1 MKKRKG
7 YRAGTSS
14 VRQDYREGGRVQAN
28 EGGYQT
34 YEQWLSEYQK
44 DNPAPKPIRGNYK
57 NLDAYNAKLPGL
69 YSESVGVANSELN
82 RKYREALKKLETQ
95 SSNTSSTTEDNT
107 KMATNNAKD
116 RAENIISGNVKPEPI
131 EPIAEQNQYITGTKT
146 PIVPTVAGMGQNTI
160 TNLPVEQAGA
170 VADSAQTSAVPTMTP
185 ATIDDVSLVSTT
197 PIAEAATGVVSDE
210 AIADTLQVEKI
221 PTTQTATVEI
231 PTGALTERITGTL
244 SPAALSNAT
253 KVAGV
258 DLRRVSRAK
267 TQLETAGISSQTIS
281 NLGNDPQALENALM
295 DVSEEERGLIEG
307 LPKEALV
314 STQMDSLLT
323 GIESGEIPTWA
334 RPAVSSVEQMLA
346 ERGLEA
352 STVGRDNLFNAI
364 IQSALPIAQ
373 SNAQAIQTSI
383 NQERSIEAQINIK
396 EAEFSQQTAL
406 QNANN
411 VFQLDM
417 AQFSA
422 DQQTALSNSKFL
434 QTVGLTDA
442 SAKQQGIIQ
451 DTALLSQANLAEA
464 NYNTQLSIQNA
475 KSFLAM
481 DMTNLSN
488 EQQIITLNAQA
499 EQQRLLS
506 NQAVENAA
514 KQFNAT
520 SQNQVNQFTANL
532 NAQISQAN
540 IAQQNA
546 TNQFNVAA
554 QNAANARN
562 TQIAS
567 DIAKENAKLKQEA
580 DKYNVE
586 LSFQREQFN
595 ANNAAQVEAA
605 NVQWRRQANTAATAA
620 QNAVNM
626 QNAQNAFNL
635 TASANAFLWQEFR
648 DQADFAF
655 REAENAENRTSQI
668 ISTAL
673 SADPGK
679 YANSVD
685 SLKNLVNSIIGS
697 AGTETNIVP
706 DYGIGGTAGYS

>member
-14 VRQDYREGGRVQAN
+14 VRQDYREGGRVQAAN
-28 EGGYQT
+28 GGIKT
-34 YEQWLSEYQK
+34 FDEWKADYEK
-44 DNPAPKPIRGNYK
+44 DNPAPKTFRGNTK
-57 NLDAYNAKLPGL
+57 NLDAHNAKLPGL
-69 YSESVGVANSELN
+69 FSEYTSNINNELN
-82 RKYREALKKLETQ
+82 RQLVKATT
-95 SSNTSSTTEDNT
+95 NTTPTPTSTTTESDT
-107 KMATNNAKD
+107 TMATNTSKETAQG
-116 RAENIISGNVKPEPI
+116 IISGEVKPEPI
-131 EPIAEQNQYITGTKT
+131 APIAEQNQYITGTKT
-146 PIVPTVAGMGQNTI
+146 PIVPQVSGMGQNTI
-160 TNLPVEQAGA
+160 TTPPIEQAGT
-170 VADSAQTSAVPTMTP
+170 VADSAQTSVVPTMTP
-185 ATIDDVSLVSTT
+185 GTIDDVSLVPTT
-197 PIAEAATGVVSDE
+197 PTTEAAVGVVSDE
-210 AIADTLQVEKI
+210 AIADTLQVEKV
-221 PTTQTATVEI
+221 PSTQTATVEI
-231 PTGALTERITGTL
+231 PTGALTERITGVL

-253 KVAGV
+253 KIAGV

-314 STQMDSLLT
+314 STQIDSLLT

-334 RPAVSSVEQMLA
+334 RPAVSTVEQMLA
-346 ERGLEA
+346 DRGLSA

-396 EAEFSQQTAL
+396 EAEFAQQTAL

-434 QTVGLTDA
+434 QTVALTDA

-451 DTALLSQANLAEA
+451 DAALLSQANLTEA

-488 EQQIITLNAQA
+488 EQQTIVLNAQA

-520 SQNQVNQFTANL
+520 SQNQINQFTANL

-554 QNAANARN
+554 QNTANARN
-562 TQIAS
+562 TQIAA

-655 REAENAENRTSQI
+655 RESENAENRTSQI

-685 SLKNLVNSIIGS
+685 SLKDLVNSIIGS
-697 AGTETNIVP
+697 AGTEFRPTFP
-706 DYGIGGTAGYS
+706 DYGEGVIGQGL

>member
-1 MKKRKG
+1 MKKKKG
-7 YRAGTSS
+7 YRASTSS
-14 VRQDYREGGRVQAN
+14 VRQDYREGGRVQAANGGILTYN
-28 EGGYQT
+28 EWFDNYK
-34 YEQWLSEYQK
+34 K
-44 DNPAPKPIRGNYK
+44 DNPRPSPRNYRASK
-57 NLDAYNAKLPGL
+57 EYDANLPQL
-69 YSESVGVANSELN
+69 YSEFVVNQNNELL
-82 RKYREALKKLETQ
+82 RQLKAATPT
-95 SSNTSSTTEDNT
+95 TSATPSTTT
-107 KMATNNAKD
+107 KKTTFMGIDMSSKEKQ
-116 RAENIISGNVKPEPI
+116 RAEQIARGEIKPEPI
-131 EPIAEQNQYITGTKT
+131 APIAQQNPYITGVET
-146 PIVPTVAGMGQNTI
+146 PIVPQVSGMGQNTI
-160 TNLPVEQAGA
+160 TTPPVEQADT

-185 ATIDDVSLVSTT
+185 ATIDDVSLVPTTSTT
-197 PIAEAATGVVSDE
+197 EAATGIVSDE
-210 AIADTLQVEKI
+210 AIADTLQIEKVPSI
-221 PTTQTATVEI
+221 QAADVEI

-253 KVAGV
+253 KIAGV

-267 TQLETAGISSQTIS
+267 TQLETAGISSQTIN

-295 DVSEEERGLIEG
+295 DISEEERGLIEG

-314 STQMDSLLT
+314 STQMNSLLT

-334 RPAVSSVEQMLA
+334 SPAVAAVEQMLA
-346 ERGLEA
+346 QRGLEA
-352 STVGRDNLFNAI
+352 SSVGRDNLFNAI

-396 EAEFSQQTAL
+396 EAEFAQQTAL

-411 VFQLDM
+411 VFQLNM

-434 QTVGLTDA
+434 QTVALTET

-451 DTALLSQANLAEA
+451 DAALLSQANLAEA
-464 NYNTQLSIQNA
+464 NYNTQLTIQNA

-488 EQQIITLNAQA
+488 EQQTIVLNAQA

-506 NQAVENAA
+506 NQSVENAA

-520 SQNQVNQFTANL
+520 SQNQINQFVANL

-546 TNQFNVAA
+546 TNQFNIAA

-562 TQIAS
+562 TQIAA

-595 ANNAAQVEAA
+595 ATNAAQVEAA
-605 NVQWRRQANTAATAA
+605 NVQWRRQTNTAATAA

-685 SLKNLVNSIIGS
+685 SLKSLVNSIIGS
-697 AGTETNIVP
+697 AGTE
-706 DYGIGGTAGYS
+706 YRY

>member
-1 MKKRKG
+1 MKKKKG
-7 YRAGTSS
+7 YRASTSS
-14 VRQDYREGGRVQAN
+14 VRQDYREGGRVQAAN
-28 EGGYQT
+28 GGIQT
-34 YEQWLSEYQK
+34 FDQWKANYATT
-44 DNPAPKPIRGNYK
+44 NPPPKGGRGMAGINARKKY
-57 NLDAYNAKLPGL
+57 DATLPGL
-69 YSESVGVANSELN
+69 YSEFVVNQNNELL
-82 RKYREALKKLETQ
+82 RQLKAATPA
-95 SSNTSSTTEDNT
+95 TPATPTTPSTTT
-107 KMATNNAKD
+107 KKTTFMGRDMSSKEKQ
-116 RAENIISGNVKPEPI
+116 RAEQIARGEIKPEPI
-131 EPIAEQNQYITGTKT
+131 APIVQQNPYITGVET
-146 PIVPTVAGMGQNTI
+146 PIVPQVSGMGQNTI
-160 TNLPVEQAGA
+160 TTPPVEQADT

-185 ATIDDVSLVSTT
+185 ATIDDVSLVPTTSTT
-197 PIAEAATGVVSDE
+197 EAATGIVSDE
-210 AIADTLQVEKI
+210 AIADTLQIEKVPSI
-221 PTTQTATVEI
+221 QAADVEI

-253 KVAGV
+253 KIAGV

-267 TQLETAGISSQTIS
+267 TQLETAGISSQTIN

-295 DVSEEERGLIEG
+295 DISEEERGLIEG

-314 STQMDSLLT
+314 STQMNSLLT

-334 RPAVSSVEQMLA
+334 SPAVAAVEQMLA
-346 ERGLEA
+346 QRGLEA
-352 STVGRDNLFNAI
+352 SSVGRDNLFNAI

-396 EAEFSQQTAL
+396 EAEFAQQTAL

-411 VFQLDM
+411 VFQLNM

-434 QTVGLTDA
+434 QTVALTET
-442 SAKQQGIIQ
+442 SAKQQAIIQ
-451 DTALLSQANLAEA
+451 DAALLSQANLAEA

-488 EQQIITLNAQA
+488 EQQTIVLNAQA

-506 NQAVENAA
+506 NQSVENAA

-520 SQNQVNQFTANL
+520 SQNQINQFVANL

-546 TNQFNVAA
+546 TNQFNIAA

-562 TQIAS
+562 TQIAA

-605 NVQWRRQANTAATAA
+605 NVQWRRQTNTAATAA

-685 SLKNLVNSIIGS
+685 SLKSLVNSIIGS
-697 AGTETNIVP
+697 AGTE
-706 DYGIGGTAGYS
+706 YRY

>member
-1 MKKRKG
+1 
-7 YRAGTSS
+7 
-14 VRQDYREGGRVQAN
+14 
-28 EGGYQT
+28 
-34 YEQWLSEYQK
+34 
-44 DNPAPKPIRGNYK
+44 
-57 NLDAYNAKLPGL
+57 
-69 YSESVGVANSELN
+69 
-82 RKYREALKKLETQ
+82 
-95 SSNTSSTTEDNT
+95 
-107 KMATNNAKD
+107 
-116 RAENIISGNVKPEPI
+116 
-131 EPIAEQNQYITGTKT
+131 
-146 PIVPTVAGMGQNTI
+146 MGQNTI
-160 TNLPVEQAGA
+160 TTPPVEQADT

-185 ATIDDVSLVSTT
+185 ATIDDVSLVPTTSTT
-197 PIAEAATGVVSDE
+197 EAATGIVSDE
-210 AIADTLQVEKI
+210 AIADTLQIEKVPSI
-221 PTTQTATVEI
+221 QAADVEI

-253 KVAGV
+253 KIAGV

-267 TQLETAGISSQTIS
+267 TQLETAGISSQTIN

-295 DVSEEERGLIEG
+295 DISEEERGLIEG

-314 STQMDSLLT
+314 STQMNSLLT

-334 RPAVSSVEQMLA
+334 SPAVAAVEQMLA
-346 ERGLEA
+346 QRGLEA
-352 STVGRDNLFNAI
+352 SSVGRDNLFNAI

-396 EAEFSQQTAL
+396 EAEFAQQTAL

-411 VFQLDM
+411 VFQLNM

-434 QTVGLTDA
+434 QTVALTET

-451 DTALLSQANLAEA
+451 DAALLSQANLAEA

-488 EQQIITLNAQA
+488 EQQTIVLNAQA

-506 NQAVENAA
+506 NQSVENAA

-520 SQNQVNQFTANL
+520 SQNQINQFVANL

-546 TNQFNVAA
+546 TNQFNIAA

-562 TQIAS
+562 TQIAA

-595 ANNAAQVEAA
+595 ATNAAQVEAA
-605 NVQWRRQANTAATAA
+605 NVQWRRQTNTAATAA

-685 SLKNLVNSIIGS
+685 SLKSLVNSIIGS
-697 AGTETNIVP
+697 AGTE
-706 DYGIGGTAGYS
+706 YRY

>member
-1 MKKRKG
+1 VKKKKG
-7 YRAGTSS
+7 YRASTSS
-14 VRQDYREGGRVQAN
+14 VRQDYREGGRVQAANGGILTYN
-28 EGGYQT
+28 EWFDNYK
-34 YEQWLSEYQK
+34 K
-44 DNPAPKPIRGNYK
+44 DNPRPSPRNYRASK
-57 NLDAYNAKLPGL
+57 EYDANLPQL
-69 YSESVGVANSELN
+69 YSEFVVNQNNELL
-82 RKYREALKKLETQ
+82 RQLKAATPT
-95 SSNTSSTTEDNT
+95 TSATPSTTT
-107 KMATNNAKD
+107 KKTTFMGIDMSSKEKQ
-116 RAENIISGNVKPEPI
+116 RAEQIARGEIKPESI
-131 EPIAEQNQYITGTKT
+131 APIAQQNPYITGVET
-146 PIVPTVAGMGQNTI
+146 PIVPQVSGMGQNTI
-160 TNLPVEQAGA
+160 TTPPVEQANT

-185 ATIDDVSLVSTT
+185 ATIDDVSLVPTTSTT
-197 PIAEAATGVVSDE
+197 EAATGIVSDE
-210 AIADTLQVEKI
+210 AIADTLQIEKVPSI
-221 PTTQTATVEI
+221 QAADVEI

-253 KVAGV
+253 KIAGV

-267 TQLETAGISSQTIS
+267 TQLETAGISSQTIN

-295 DVSEEERGLIEG
+295 DISEEERGLIEG

-314 STQMDSLLT
+314 STQMNSLLT

-334 RPAVSSVEQMLA
+334 SPAVAAVEQMLA
-346 ERGLEA
+346 QRGLEA
-352 STVGRDNLFNAI
+352 SSVGRDNLFNAI

-396 EAEFSQQTAL
+396 EAEFAQQTAL

-411 VFQLDM
+411 VFQLNM

-434 QTVGLTDA
+434 QTVALTET

-451 DTALLSQANLAEA
+451 DAALLSQANLAEA

-488 EQQIITLNAQA
+488 EQQTIVLNAQA

-506 NQAVENAA
+506 NQSVENAA

-520 SQNQVNQFTANL
+520 SQNQINQFVANL

-546 TNQFNVAA
+546 TNQFNIAA

-562 TQIAS
+562 TQIAA

-595 ANNAAQVEAA
+595 ATNAAQVEAA
-605 NVQWRRQANTAATAA
+605 NVQWRRQTNTAATAA

-685 SLKNLVNSIIGS
+685 SLKSLVNSIIGS
-697 AGTETNIVP
+697 AGTE
-706 DYGIGGTAGYS
+706 YRY

>member
-1 MKKRKG
+1 MKKKKG
-7 YRAGTSS
+7 YRASTSS
-14 VRQDYREGGRVQAN
+14 VRQDYREGGRVQAANGGILTYN
-28 EGGYQT
+28 EWFDNYK
-34 YEQWLSEYQK
+34 K
-44 DNPAPKPIRGNYK
+44 DNPRPSPRNYRASK
-57 NLDAYNAKLPGL
+57 EYDANLPQL
-69 YSESVGVANSELN
+69 YSEFVVNQNNELL
-82 RKYREALKKLETQ
+82 RQLKAATPT
-95 SSNTSSTTEDNT
+95 TSATPSTTT
-107 KMATNNAKD
+107 KKTTFMGIDMSSKEKQ
-116 RAENIISGNVKPEPI
+116 RAEQIARGEIKPESI
-131 EPIAEQNQYITGTKT
+131 APIAQQNPYITGVET
-146 PIVPTVAGMGQNTI
+146 PIVPQVSGMGQNTI
-160 TNLPVEQAGA
+160 TTPPVEQANT

-185 ATIDDVSLVSTT
+185 ATIDDVSLVPTTSTT
-197 PIAEAATGVVSDE
+197 EAATGIVSDE
-210 AIADTLQVEKI
+210 AIADTLQIEKVPSI
-221 PTTQTATVEI
+221 QAADVEI

-253 KVAGV
+253 KIAGV

-267 TQLETAGISSQTIS
+267 TQLETAGISSQTIN

-295 DVSEEERGLIEG
+295 DISEEERGLIEG

-314 STQMDSLLT
+314 STQMNSLLT

-334 RPAVSSVEQMLA
+334 SPAVAAVEQMLA
-346 ERGLEA
+346 QRGLEA
-352 STVGRDNLFNAI
+352 SSVGRDNLFNAI

-396 EAEFSQQTAL
+396 EAEFAQQTAL

-411 VFQLDM
+411 VFQLNM

-434 QTVGLTDA
+434 QTVALTET

-451 DTALLSQANLAEA
+451 DAALLSQANLAEA

-488 EQQIITLNAQA
+488 EQQTIVLNAQA

-506 NQAVENAA
+506 NQSVENAA

-520 SQNQVNQFTANL
+520 SQNQINQFVANL

-546 TNQFNVAA
+546 TNQFNIAA

-562 TQIAS
+562 TQIAA

-595 ANNAAQVEAA
+595 ATNAAQVEAA
-605 NVQWRRQANTAATAA
+605 NVQWRRQTNTAATAA

-685 SLKNLVNSIIGS
+685 SLKSLVNSIIGS
-697 AGTETNIVP
+697 AGTE
-706 DYGIGGTAGYS
+706 YRY

>member
-14 VRQDYREGGRVQAN
+14 VRQDYREGGRVQAAN
-28 EGGYQT
+28 GGIKT
-34 YEQWLSEYQK
+34 FDEWKTDYEKE
-44 DNPAPKPIRGNYK
+44 NPAPKAFRGNTK

-69 YSESVGVANSELN
+69 FSEYTSNINNELN
-82 RKYREALKKLETQ
+82 RQLVKATT
-95 SSNTSSTTEDNT
+95 NTTPTPTSTSTTESDT
-107 KMATNNAKD
+107 TMATNTSKETAQG
-116 RAENIISGNVKPEPI
+116 IISGEIKPEPI
-131 EPIAEQNQYITGTKT
+131 APIAEQNQYITGTKT
-146 PIVPTVAGMGQNTI
+146 PIVPQVSGMGQNTI
-160 TNLPVEQAGA
+160 TTPPIEQAGT

-185 ATIDDVSLVSTT
+185 GTIDDVSLVPTAPTT
-197 PIAEAATGVVSDE
+197 EAATGIVSDE
-210 AIADTLQVEKI
+210 AIADTLQIEKVPSI
-221 PTTQTATVEI
+221 QAADVEI
-231 PTGALTERITGTL
+231 PTGALTERITGVL

-253 KVAGV
+253 KIAGV

-295 DVSEEERGLIEG
+295 DISEEERGLIEG

-314 STQMDSLLT
+314 STQMNSLLT

-334 RPAVSSVEQMLA
+334 RPAVSTVEQMLA
-346 ERGLEA
+346 DRGLSA

-396 EAEFSQQTAL
+396 EAEFAQQTAL

-411 VFQLDM
+411 VFQLNM

-451 DTALLSQANLAEA
+451 DAALLSQANLTEA

-488 EQQIITLNAQA
+488 EQQTIVLNAQA

-506 NQAVENAA
+506 NQAV
-514 KQFNAT
+514 
-520 SQNQVNQFTANL
+520 
-532 NAQISQAN
+532 
-540 IAQQNA
+540 
-546 TNQFNVAA
+546 
-554 QNAANARN
+554 
-562 TQIAS
+562 
-567 DIAKENAKLKQEA
+567 
-580 DKYNVE
+580 
-586 LSFQREQFN
+586 
-595 ANNAAQVEAA
+595 
-605 NVQWRRQANTAATAA
+605 
-620 QNAVNM
+620 
-626 QNAQNAFNL
+626 
-635 TASANAFLWQEFR
+635 
-648 DQADFAF
+648 
-655 REAENAENRTSQI
+655 ENAENRTSQI

-685 SLKNLVNSIIGS
+685 SLKSLVNSIIGS
-697 AGTETNIVP
+697 AGTE
-706 DYGIGGTAGYS
+706 YRY

>member
-14 VRQDYREGGRVQAN
+14 VRQDYREGGRVKFAH
-28 EGGYQT
+28 GG
-34 YEQWLSEYQK
+34 SE
-44 DNPAPKPIRGNYK
+44 I
-57 NLDAYNAKLPGL
+57 
-69 YSESVGVANSELN
+69 
-82 RKYREALKKLETQ
+82 
-95 SSNTSSTTEDNT
+95 TE
-107 KMATNNAKD
+107 KE
-116 RAENIISGNVKPEPI
+116 RAEDIIAGNTKPEPI
-131 EPIAEQNQYITGTKT
+131 EPIAEQNQSIIGTKT

-160 TNLPVEQAGA
+160 TTLPVEQADA

-197 PIAEAATGVVSDE
+197 PTAEAATGVVSDE

-334 RPAVSSVEQMLA
+334 RPAVSAVEQMLA
-346 ERGLEA
+346 DRGLEA
-352 STVGRDNLFNAI
+352 SSVGRDNLFNAI

-481 DMTNLSN
+481 DMTNLTN
-488 EQQIITLNAQA
+488 EQQTIVLNAQA

-567 DIAKENAKLKQEA
+567 DIAKQNAKLKQEA

-605 NVQWRRQANTAATAA
+605 NVQWRRQSNTAATAA

-655 REAENAENRTSQI
+655 RESENAENRTSQI

-679 YANSVD
+679 YANSVE
-685 SLKNLVNSIIGS
+685 SLKDLVNSIIGS
-697 AGTETNIVP
+697 AGTEYVSP
-706 DYGIGGTAGYS
+706 DYGVGGTAGYS

>member
-1 MKKRKG
+1 VKKKKG
-7 YRAGTSS
+7 YRASTSS
-14 VRQDYREGGRVQAN
+14 VRQDYREGGRVQAANGGILTYN
-28 EGGYQT
+28 EWFDNYK
-34 YEQWLSEYQK
+34 K
-44 DNPAPKPIRGNYK
+44 DNPRPSPRNYRASK
-57 NLDAYNAKLPGL
+57 EYDANLPQL
-69 YSESVGVANSELN
+69 YSEFVVNQNNELL
-82 RKYREALKKLETQ
+82 RQLKAATPT
-95 SSNTSSTTEDNT
+95 TSATPSTTT
-107 KMATNNAKD
+107 KKTTFMGIDMSSKEKQ
-116 RAENIISGNVKPEPI
+116 RAEQIARGEIKPEPI
-131 EPIAEQNQYITGTKT
+131 APIAQQNPYITGVET
-146 PIVPTVAGMGQNTI
+146 PIVPQVSGMGQNTI
-160 TNLPVEQAGA
+160 TTPPVEQANT

-185 ATIDDVSLVSTT
+185 ATIDDVSLVPTTSTT
-197 PIAEAATGVVSDE
+197 EAATGIVSDE
-210 AIADTLQVEKI
+210 AIADTLQIEKVPSI
-221 PTTQTATVEI
+221 QAADVEI

-253 KVAGV
+253 KIAGV

-267 TQLETAGISSQTIS
+267 TQLETAGISSQTIN

-295 DVSEEERGLIEG
+295 DISEEERGLIEG

-314 STQMDSLLT
+314 STQMNSLLT

-334 RPAVSSVEQMLA
+334 SPAVAAVEQMLA
-346 ERGLEA
+346 QRGLEA
-352 STVGRDNLFNAI
+352 SSVGRDNLFNAI

-396 EAEFSQQTAL
+396 EAEFAQQTAL

-411 VFQLDM
+411 VFQLNM

-434 QTVGLTDA
+434 QTVALTET

-451 DTALLSQANLAEA
+451 DAALLSQANLAEA

-488 EQQIITLNAQA
+488 EQQTIVLNAQA

-506 NQAVENAA
+506 NQSVENAA

-520 SQNQVNQFTANL
+520 SQNQINQFVANL

-546 TNQFNVAA
+546 TNQFNIAA

-562 TQIAS
+562 TQIAA

-595 ANNAAQVEAA
+595 ATNAAQVEAA
-605 NVQWRRQANTAATAA
+605 NVQWRRQTNTAATAA

-685 SLKNLVNSIIGS
+685 SLKSLVNSIIGS
-697 AGTETNIVP
+697 AGTE
-706 DYGIGGTAGYS
+706 YRY

>member
-14 VRQDYREGGRVQAN
+14 VRQDYREGGRVQAAN
-28 EGGYQT
+28 GGIKT
-34 YEQWLSEYQK
+34 FDEWKADHEK
-44 DNPAPKPIRGNYK
+44 DNPPPKGGRGM
-57 NLDAYNAKLPGL
+57 AGINARKEYESKLPGL
-69 YSESVGVANSELN
+69 FSEYTSNINNELN
-82 RKYREALKKLETQ
+82 RQLVKATT
-95 SSNTSSTTEDNT
+95 NTTPTPTSTTTESDT
-107 KMATNNAKD
+107 TMATNTSKETAQG
-116 RAENIISGNVKPEPI
+116 IISGEVKPEPI
-131 EPIAEQNQYITGTKT
+131 APIAEQNQYITGTKT
-146 PIVPTVAGMGQNTI
+146 PIVPQVSGMGQNTI
-160 TNLPVEQAGA
+160 TTPPIEQTST

-185 ATIDDVSLVSTT
+185 ETIDDVSLVSTT
-197 PIAEAATGVVSDE
+197 PTTEAAVGVVSDE
-210 AIADTLQVEKI
+210 AIADTLQVEKV
-221 PTTQTATVEI
+221 PSTQTATVEI
-231 PTGALTERITGTL
+231 PTGALTERITGVL

-253 KVAGV
+253 KIAGV

-334 RPAVSSVEQMLA
+334 RPAVSTVEQMLA
-346 ERGLEA
+346 QRGLSA

-396 EAEFSQQTAL
+396 EAEFAQQTAL

-434 QTVGLTDA
+434 QTVALTDA

-451 DTALLSQANLAEA
+451 DAALLSQANLTEA

-488 EQQIITLNAQA
+488 EQQTIVLNAQA

-520 SQNQVNQFTANL
+520 SQNQINQFTANL

-554 QNAANARN
+554 QNTANARN
-562 TQIAS
+562 TQIAA

-655 REAENAENRTSQI
+655 RESENAENRTSQI

-685 SLKNLVNSIIGS
+685 SLKDLVNSIIGS
-697 AGTETNIVP
+697 AGTE
-706 DYGIGGTAGYS
+706 YRGGFGIGEGVIGQGF

>member
-1 MKKRKG
+1 MKKKKG
-7 YRAGTSS
+7 YRASTSS
-14 VRQDYREGGRVQAN
+14 VRQDYREGGRVQAAN
-28 EGGYQT
+28 GGIQT
-34 YEQWLSEYQK
+34 FDQWKGDYGK
-44 DNPAPKPIRGNYK
+44 TNPRPTGSGMAGNRARQRY
-57 NLDAYNAKLPGL
+57 DATLPGL
-69 YSESVGVANSELN
+69 YSEFVVNQNNELL
-82 RKYREALKKLETQ
+82 RQLKAATPATPATTTNMEIDM
-95 SSNTSSTTEDNT
+95 SSKE
-107 KMATNNAKD
+107 KQ
-116 RAENIISGNVKPEPI
+116 RAEQIARGEIKPEPI
-131 EPIAEQNQYITGTKT
+131 APIGQQNPYITGVET
-146 PIVPTVAGMGQNTI
+146 PIVPQVSGMGQNTI
-160 TNLPVEQAGA
+160 TTPPVEQADT

-185 ATIDDVSLVSTT
+185 ATIDDVSLVPTTSTT
-197 PIAEAATGVVSDE
+197 EAATGIVSDE
-210 AIADTLQVEKI
+210 AIADTLQIEKVPSI
-221 PTTQTATVEI
+221 QAADVEI

-253 KVAGV
+253 KIAGV

-267 TQLETAGISSQTIS
+267 TQLETAGISSQTIN

-295 DVSEEERGLIEG
+295 DISEEERGLIEG

-314 STQMDSLLT
+314 STQMNSLLT

-334 RPAVSSVEQMLA
+334 SPAVAAVEQMLA
-346 ERGLEA
+346 QRGLEA
-352 STVGRDNLFNAI
+352 SSVGRDNLFNAI

-396 EAEFSQQTAL
+396 EAEFAQQTAL

-411 VFQLDM
+411 VFQLNM

-434 QTVGLTDA
+434 QTVALTET

-451 DTALLSQANLAEA
+451 DAALLSQANLAEA

-488 EQQIITLNAQA
+488 EQQTIVLNAQA

-506 NQAVENAA
+506 NQSVENAA

-520 SQNQVNQFTANL
+520 SQNQINQFVANL

-546 TNQFNVAA
+546 TNQFNIAA

-562 TQIAS
+562 TQIAA
-567 DIAKENAKLKQEA
+567 DIAKENSKLKQEA

-605 NVQWRRQANTAATAA
+605 NVQWRRQTNTAATAA

-685 SLKNLVNSIIGS
+685 SLKSLVNSIIGS
-697 AGTETNIVP
+697 AGTE
-706 DYGIGGTAGYS
+706 YRY

>member
-1 MKKRKG
+1 MKKKKG
-7 YRAGTSS
+7 YRASTSS
-14 VRQDYREGGRVQAN
+14 VRQDYREGGRVQAANGGILTYN
-28 EGGYQT
+28 EWFDNYK
-34 YEQWLSEYQK
+34 K
-44 DNPAPKPIRGNYK
+44 DNPRPSPRNYRASK
-57 NLDAYNAKLPGL
+57 EYDANLPQL
-69 YSESVGVANSELN
+69 YSEFVVNQNNELL
-82 RKYREALKKLETQ
+82 RQLKAATPT
-95 SSNTSSTTEDNT
+95 TSATPSTTT
-107 KMATNNAKD
+107 KKTTFMGIDMSSKEKQ
-116 RAENIISGNVKPEPI
+116 RAEQIARGEIKPEPI
-131 EPIAEQNQYITGTKT
+131 APIAQQNPYITGVET
-146 PIVPTVAGMGQNTI
+146 PIVPQVSGMGQNTI
-160 TNLPVEQAGA
+160 TTPPVEQADT

-185 ATIDDVSLVSTT
+185 ATIDDVSLVPTTSTT
-197 PIAEAATGVVSDE
+197 EAATGIVSDE
-210 AIADTLQVEKI
+210 AIADTLQIEKVPSI
-221 PTTQTATVEI
+221 QAADVEI

-253 KVAGV
+253 KIAGV

-267 TQLETAGISSQTIS
+267 TQLETAGISSQTIN

-295 DVSEEERGLIEG
+295 DISEEERGLIEG

-314 STQMDSLLT
+314 STQMNSLLT

-334 RPAVSSVEQMLA
+334 SPAVAAVEQMLA
-346 ERGLEA
+346 QRGLEA
-352 STVGRDNLFNAI
+352 SSVGRDNLFNAI

-396 EAEFSQQTAL
+396 EAEFAQQTAL

-411 VFQLDM
+411 VFQLNM

-434 QTVGLTDA
+434 QTVALTET

-451 DTALLSQANLAEA
+451 DAALLSQANLAEA

-488 EQQIITLNAQA
+488 EQQTIVLNAQA

-506 NQAVENAA
+506 NQSVENAA

-520 SQNQVNQFTANL
+520 SQNQINQFVANL

-546 TNQFNVAA
+546 TNQFNIAA

-562 TQIAS
+562 TQIAA

-595 ANNAAQVEAA
+595 ATNAAQVEAA
-605 NVQWRRQANTAATAA
+605 NVQWRRQTNTAATAA

-685 SLKNLVNSIIGS
+685 SLKSLVNSIIGS
-697 AGTETNIVP
+697 AGTE
-706 DYGIGGTAGYS
+706 YRY

>member
-1 MKKRKG
+1 MKKKKG
-7 YRAGTSS
+7 YRASTSS
-14 VRQDYREGGRVQAN
+14 VRQDYREGGRVQAANGGILTYN
-28 EGGYQT
+28 EWFDNYK
-34 YEQWLSEYQK
+34 K
-44 DNPAPKPIRGNYK
+44 DNPRPSPRNYRASK
-57 NLDAYNAKLPGL
+57 EYDANLPQL
-69 YSESVGVANSELN
+69 YSEFVVNQNNELL
-82 RKYREALKKLETQ
+82 RQLKAATPT
-95 SSNTSSTTEDNT
+95 TSATPSTTT
-107 KMATNNAKD
+107 KKTTFMGIDMSSKEKQ
-116 RAENIISGNVKPEPI
+116 RAEQIARGEIKPEPI
-131 EPIAEQNQYITGTKT
+131 APIAQQNPYITGVET
-146 PIVPTVAGMGQNTI
+146 PIVPQVSGMGQNTI
-160 TNLPVEQAGA
+160 TTPPVEQANT

-185 ATIDDVSLVSTT
+185 ATIDDVSLVPTTSTT
-197 PIAEAATGVVSDE
+197 EAATGIVSDE
-210 AIADTLQVEKI
+210 AIADTLQIEKVPSI
-221 PTTQTATVEI
+221 QAADVEI

-253 KVAGV
+253 KIAGV

-267 TQLETAGISSQTIS
+267 TQLETAGISSQTIN

-295 DVSEEERGLIEG
+295 DISEEERGLIEG

-314 STQMDSLLT
+314 STQMNSLLT

-334 RPAVSSVEQMLA
+334 SPAVAAVEQMLA
-346 ERGLEA
+346 QRGLEA
-352 STVGRDNLFNAI
+352 SSVGRDNLFNAI

-396 EAEFSQQTAL
+396 EAEFAQQTAL

-411 VFQLDM
+411 VFQLNM

-434 QTVGLTDA
+434 QTVALTET

-451 DTALLSQANLAEA
+451 DAALLSQANLAEA

-488 EQQIITLNAQA
+488 EQQTIVLNAQA

-506 NQAVENAA
+506 NQSVENAA

-520 SQNQVNQFTANL
+520 SQNQINQFVANL

-546 TNQFNVAA
+546 TNQFNIAA

-562 TQIAS
+562 TQIAA

-595 ANNAAQVEAA
+595 ATNAAQVEAA
-605 NVQWRRQANTAATAA
+605 NVQWRRQTNTAATAA

-685 SLKNLVNSIIGS
+685 SLKSLVNSIIGS
-697 AGTETNIVP
+697 AGTE
-706 DYGIGGTAGYS
+706 YRY

>member
-14 VRQDYREGGRVQAN
+14 VRQDYREGGRVQAAN
-28 EGGYQT
+28 GGIKT
-34 YEQWLSEYQK
+34 FDEWKTNYEK
-44 DNPAPKPIRGNYK
+44 DNPPPSFVGQLGINRKKEYES
-57 NLDAYNAKLPGL
+57 KLPGL
-69 YSESVGVANSELN
+69 FSEYTSNLNKELN
-82 RKYREALKKLETQ
+82 RQLVKATT
-95 SSNTSSTTEDNT
+95 NTTPTPTSTTESDT
-107 KMATNNAKD
+107 TMATNNAKE
-116 RAENIISGNVKPEPI
+116 RAEDIIAGNTKPEPI
-131 EPIAEQNQYITGTKT
+131 KPIAEQNQYITGTKT

-160 TNLPVEQAGA
+160 TTLPVEQAGA

-197 PIAEAATGVVSDE
+197 PTAEAATGVVSDE

-334 RPAVSSVEQMLA
+334 RPAVSAVEQMLA
-346 ERGLEA
+346 DRGLEA
-352 STVGRDNLFNAI
+352 SSVGRDNLFNAI

-481 DMTNLSN
+481 DMTNLTN
-488 EQQIITLNAQA
+488 EQQTIVLNAQA

-605 NVQWRRQANTAATAA
+605 NVQWRRQSNTAATAA

-655 REAENAENRTSQI
+655 RESENAENRTSQI

-679 YANSVD
+679 YANSVE
-685 SLKNLVNSIIGS
+685 SLKDLVNSIIGS
-697 AGTETNIVP
+697 AGTEYVSP
-706 DYGIGGTAGYS
+706 DYGVGGTAGYS

>member
-1 MKKRKG
+1 
-7 YRAGTSS
+7 
-14 VRQDYREGGRVQAN
+14 
-28 EGGYQT
+28 
-34 YEQWLSEYQK
+34 
-44 DNPAPKPIRGNYK
+44 
-57 NLDAYNAKLPGL
+57 L
-69 YSESVGVANSELN
+69 YSEFVVNQNNELL
-82 RKYREALKKLETQ
+82 RQLKAATPT
-95 SSNTSSTTEDNT
+95 TSATPSTTT
-107 KMATNNAKD
+107 KKTTFMGIDMSSKEKQ
-116 RAENIISGNVKPEPI
+116 RAEQIARGEIKPEPI
-131 EPIAEQNQYITGTKT
+131 APIAQQNPYITGVET
-146 PIVPTVAGMGQNTI
+146 PIVPQVSGMGQNTI
-160 TNLPVEQAGA
+160 TTPPVEQANT

-185 ATIDDVSLVSTT
+185 ATIDDVSLVPTTSTT
-197 PIAEAATGVVSDE
+197 EAATGIVSDE
-210 AIADTLQVEKI
+210 AIADTLQIEKVPSI
-221 PTTQTATVEI
+221 QAADVEI

-253 KVAGV
+253 KIAGV

-267 TQLETAGISSQTIS
+267 TQLETAGISSQTIN

-295 DVSEEERGLIEG
+295 DISEEERGLIEG

-314 STQMDSLLT
+314 STQMNSLLT

-334 RPAVSSVEQMLA
+334 SPAVAAVEQMLA
-346 ERGLEA
+346 QRGLEA
-352 STVGRDNLFNAI
+352 SSVGRDNLFNAI

-396 EAEFSQQTAL
+396 EAEFAQQTAL

-411 VFQLDM
+411 VFQLNM

-434 QTVGLTDA
+434 QTVALTET

-451 DTALLSQANLAEA
+451 DAALLSQANLAEA

-488 EQQIITLNAQA
+488 EQQTIVLNAQA

-506 NQAVENAA
+506 NQSVENAA

-520 SQNQVNQFTANL
+520 SQNQINQFVANL

-546 TNQFNVAA
+546 TNQFNIAA

-562 TQIAS
+562 TQIAA

-595 ANNAAQVEAA
+595 ATNAAQVEAA
-605 NVQWRRQANTAATAA
+605 NVQWRRQTNTAATAA

-685 SLKNLVNSIIGS
+685 SLKSLVNSIIGS
-697 AGTETNIVP
+697 AGTE
-706 DYGIGGTAGYS
+706 YRY

>member
-1 MKKRKG
+1 
-7 YRAGTSS
+7 
-14 VRQDYREGGRVQAN
+14 
-28 EGGYQT
+28 
-34 YEQWLSEYQK
+34 
-44 DNPAPKPIRGNYK
+44 
-57 NLDAYNAKLPGL
+57 
-69 YSESVGVANSELN
+69 
-82 RKYREALKKLETQ
+82 
-95 SSNTSSTTEDNT
+95 
-107 KMATNNAKD
+107 MATNTSKETAQG
-116 RAENIISGNVKPEPI
+116 IISGEIKPEPI
-131 EPIAEQNQYITGTKT
+131 APIAQQNPYITGVET
-146 PIVPTVAGMGQNTI
+146 PIVPQVSGMGQNTI
-160 TNLPVEQAGA
+160 TTPPVEQADT

-185 ATIDDVSLVSTT
+185 ATIDDVSLVPTTSTT
-197 PIAEAATGVVSDE
+197 EAATGIVSDE
-210 AIADTLQVEKI
+210 AIADTLQIEKVPSI
-221 PTTQTATVEI
+221 QAADVEI

-253 KVAGV
+253 KIAGV

-267 TQLETAGISSQTIS
+267 TQLETAGISSQTIN

-295 DVSEEERGLIEG
+295 DISEEERGLIEG

-314 STQMDSLLT
+314 STQMNSLLT

-334 RPAVSSVEQMLA
+334 SPAVAAVEQMLA
-346 ERGLEA
+346 QRGLEA
-352 STVGRDNLFNAI
+352 SSVGRDNLFNAI

-396 EAEFSQQTAL
+396 EAEFAQQTAL

-411 VFQLDM
+411 VFQLNM

-434 QTVGLTDA
+434 QTVALTET

-451 DTALLSQANLAEA
+451 DAALLSQANLAEA

-488 EQQIITLNAQA
+488 EQQTIVLNAQA

-506 NQAVENAA
+506 NQSVENAA

-520 SQNQVNQFTANL
+520 SQNQINQFVANL

-546 TNQFNVAA
+546 TNQFNIAG

-562 TQIAS
+562 TQIAA

-595 ANNAAQVEAA
+595 ATNAAQVEAA
-605 NVQWRRQANTAATAA
+605 NVQWRRQTNTAATAA

-685 SLKNLVNSIIGS
+685 SLKSLVNSIIGS
-697 AGTETNIVP
+697 AGTE
-706 DYGIGGTAGYS
+706 YRY

>member
-1 MKKRKG
+1 MG
-7 YRAGTSS
+7 IDMSS
-14 VRQDYREGGRVQAN
+14 KEKQ
-28 EGGYQT
+28 
-34 YEQWLSEYQK
+34 
-44 DNPAPKPIRGNYK
+44 
-57 NLDAYNAKLPGL
+57 
-69 YSESVGVANSELN
+69 
-82 RKYREALKKLETQ
+82 
-95 SSNTSSTTEDNT
+95 
-107 KMATNNAKD
+107 
-116 RAENIISGNVKPEPI
+116 RAEQIARGEIKPEPI
-131 EPIAEQNQYITGTKT
+131 APIAQQNPYITGVET
-146 PIVPTVAGMGQNTI
+146 PIVPQVSGMGQNTI
-160 TNLPVEQAGA
+160 TTPPVEQADT

-185 ATIDDVSLVSTT
+185 ATIDDVSLVPTTSTT
-197 PIAEAATGVVSDE
+197 EAATGIVSDE
-210 AIADTLQVEKI
+210 AIADTLQIEKVPSI
-221 PTTQTATVEI
+221 QAADVEI

-253 KVAGV
+253 KIAGV

-267 TQLETAGISSQTIS
+267 TQLETAGISSQTIN

-295 DVSEEERGLIEG
+295 DISEEERGLIEG

-314 STQMDSLLT
+314 STQMNSLLT

-334 RPAVSSVEQMLA
+334 SPAVAAVEQMLA
-346 ERGLEA
+346 QRGLEA
-352 STVGRDNLFNAI
+352 SSVGRDNLFNAI

-396 EAEFSQQTAL
+396 EAEFAQQTAL

-411 VFQLDM
+411 VFQLNM

-434 QTVGLTDA
+434 QTVALTET

-451 DTALLSQANLAEA
+451 DAALLSQANLAEA

-488 EQQIITLNAQA
+488 EQQTIVLNAQA

-506 NQAVENAA
+506 NQSVENAA

-520 SQNQVNQFTANL
+520 SQNQINQFVANL

-546 TNQFNVAA
+546 TNQFNIAA

-562 TQIAS
+562 TQIAA

-595 ANNAAQVEAA
+595 ATNAAQVEAA
-605 NVQWRRQANTAATAA
+605 NVQWRRQTNTAATAA

-685 SLKNLVNSIIGS
+685 SLKSLVNSIIGS
-697 AGTETNIVP
+697 AGTE
-706 DYGIGGTAGYS
+706 YRY

>member
-1 MKKRKG
+1 
-7 YRAGTSS
+7 
-14 VRQDYREGGRVQAN
+14 
-28 EGGYQT
+28 
-34 YEQWLSEYQK
+34 
-44 DNPAPKPIRGNYK
+44 
-57 NLDAYNAKLPGL
+57 
-69 YSESVGVANSELN
+69 
-82 RKYREALKKLETQ
+82 
-95 SSNTSSTTEDNT
+95 
-107 KMATNNAKD
+107 
-116 RAENIISGNVKPEPI
+116 
-131 EPIAEQNQYITGTKT
+131 
-146 PIVPTVAGMGQNTI
+146 MGQNTI
-160 TNLPVEQAGA
+160 TTPPVEQADT

-185 ATIDDVSLVSTT
+185 ATIDDVSLVPTTSTT
-197 PIAEAATGVVSDE
+197 EAATGIVSDE
-210 AIADTLQVEKI
+210 AIADTLQIEKVPSI
-221 PTTQTATVEI
+221 QAADVEI

-253 KVAGV
+253 KIAGV

-267 TQLETAGISSQTIS
+267 TQLETAGISSQTIN

-295 DVSEEERGLIEG
+295 DISEEERGLIEG

-314 STQMDSLLT
+314 STQMNSLLT

-334 RPAVSSVEQMLA
+334 SPAVAAVEQMLA
-346 ERGLEA
+346 QRGLEA
-352 STVGRDNLFNAI
+352 SSVGRDNLFNAI

-396 EAEFSQQTAL
+396 EAEFAQQTAL

-411 VFQLDM
+411 VFQLNM

-434 QTVGLTDA
+434 QTVALTET

-451 DTALLSQANLAEA
+451 DAALLSQANLAEA

-488 EQQIITLNAQA
+488 EQQTIVLNAQA

-506 NQAVENAA
+506 NQSVENAA

-520 SQNQVNQFTANL
+520 SQNQINQFVANL

-546 TNQFNVAA
+546 TNQFNIAA

-562 TQIAS
+562 TQIAA
-567 DIAKENAKLKQEA
+567 DIAKENSKLKQEA

-605 NVQWRRQANTAATAA
+605 NVQWRRQTNTAATAA

-685 SLKNLVNSIIGS
+685 SLKSLVNSIIGS
-697 AGTETNIVP
+697 AGTE
-706 DYGIGGTAGYS
+706 YRY

>member
-14 VRQDYREGGRVQAN
+14 VRQDYREGGRVQAAN
-28 EGGYQT
+28 GGIKT
-34 YEQWLSEYQK
+34 FDEWKTDYEKE
-44 DNPAPKPIRGNYK
+44 NPAPKAFRGNTK

-69 YSESVGVANSELN
+69 FSEYTSNINNELN
-82 RKYREALKKLETQ
+82 RQLVKATT
-95 SSNTSSTTEDNT
+95 NTTPTPTSTSTTESDT
-107 KMATNNAKD
+107 TMATNTSKETAQG
-116 RAENIISGNVKPEPI
+116 IISGEIKPEPI
-131 EPIAEQNQYITGTKT
+131 APIAEQNQYITGTKT
-146 PIVPTVAGMGQNTI
+146 PIVPQVSGMGQNTI
-160 TNLPVEQAGA
+160 TTPPIEQAGT

-185 ATIDDVSLVSTT
+185 GTIDDVSLVPTAPTT
-197 PIAEAATGVVSDE
+197 EAAVGVVSDE
-210 AIADTLQVEKI
+210 AIADTLQVEKV
-221 PTTQTATVEI
+221 PSTQTATVEI
-231 PTGALTERITGTL
+231 PTGALTERITGVL

-253 KVAGV
+253 KISGV

-267 TQLETAGISSQTIS
+267 TQLETAGISSQTIN

-295 DVSEEERGLIEG
+295 DISEEERGLIEG

-314 STQMDSLLT
+314 STQMNSLLT

-334 RPAVSSVEQMLA
+334 SPAVAAVEQMLA
-346 ERGLEA
+346 QRGLEA
-352 STVGRDNLFNAI
+352 SSVGRDNLFNAI

-396 EAEFSQQTAL
+396 EAEFAQQTAL

-411 VFQLDM
+411 VFQLNM

-434 QTVGLTDA
+434 QTVALTET
-442 SAKQQGIIQ
+442 SAKQQ
-451 DTALLSQANLAEA
+451 
-464 NYNTQLSIQNA
+464 
-475 KSFLAM
+475 
-481 DMTNLSN
+481 
-488 EQQIITLNAQA
+488 
-499 EQQRLLS
+499 
-506 NQAVENAA
+506 
-514 KQFNAT
+514 
-520 SQNQVNQFTANL
+520 
-532 NAQISQAN
+532 
-540 IAQQNA
+540 
-546 TNQFNVAA
+546 
-554 QNAANARN
+554 
-562 TQIAS
+562 
-567 DIAKENAKLKQEA
+567 A

-595 ANNAAQVEAA
+595 ATNAAQVEAA
-605 NVQWRRQANTAATAA
+605 NVQWRRQTNTAATAA

-655 REAENAENRTSQI
+655 RESENAENRTSQI

-685 SLKNLVNSIIGS
+685 SLKDLVNSIIGS
-697 AGTETNIVP
+697 AGTEYKGFSGVGDGVIG
-706 DYGIGGTAGYS
+706 YGV